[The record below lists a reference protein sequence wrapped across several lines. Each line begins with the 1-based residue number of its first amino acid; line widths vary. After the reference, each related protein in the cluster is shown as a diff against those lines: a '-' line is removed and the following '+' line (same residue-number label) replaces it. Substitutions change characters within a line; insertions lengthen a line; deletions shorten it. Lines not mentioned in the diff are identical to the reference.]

1 MENYFSLMN
10 KFLFL
15 SDLINFLREDTCR
28 RSLIFSMTFI
38 LANAPF
44 AKASSPSGEKHVS
57 TIDGDFIVII
67 SKTVGQPLLTNAFLR
82 NTLRH
87 TFDHKAAT
95 TESRASRITKM
106 AVPSSTVEQP
116 SGRKESTGVREI
128 LRPNPSNRS
137 GAVL

>member
-44 AKASSPSGEKHVS
+44 AKASSPSGEEHVS
-57 TIDGDFIVII
+57 TIGGDFIVI
-67 SKTVGQPLLTNAFLR
+67 SKTVGQPFLTNAFLR

-87 TFDHKAAT
+87 TFDHKATT